1 MCVCVEGGG
10 AHHKFKRGAK
20 FSFEATLNIWCQRK
34 NHVGS
39 KLPKVLLNTQV
50 VCCLTLVKSLN
61 SEFCRVPIFGSISSI
76 SLQQRKY
83 EKIYVVYSKEL
94 AVGYTLTPDTI
105 SRVAG
110 WGESKFSFLT
120 TMPIL
125 DSIFLISMCLC
136 VGVGGGR
143 ITSKSF

>member
-1 MCVCVEGGG
+1 MRFRGG

-50 VCCLTLVKSLN
+50 VCFLTLVKSLN
-61 SEFCRVPIFGSISSI
+61 SEFCRVPRVPIFGSISSI

-83 EKIYVVYSKEL
+83 EKIYSVHSKEL
-94 AVGYTLTPDTI
+94 AESYTLIPVTI
-105 SRVAG
+105 FRVAG
-110 WGESKFSFLT
+110 WGNPNF
-120 TMPIL
+120 
-125 DSIFLISMCLC
+125 
-136 VGVGGGR
+136 R
-143 ITSKSF
+143 Y

>member
-1 MCVCVEGGG
+1 MCSDDRLSIGVYDGCVGMGMCVVWGEWG

-61 SEFCRVPIFGSISSI
+61 SEICRVPIFGSISSI
-76 SLQQRKY
+76 SVKQRKY
-83 EKIYVVYSKEL
+83 EKIYSVHSKEL
-94 AVGYTLTPDTI
+94 AESYTLIPVTI
-105 SRVAG
+105 FRVAG
-110 WGESKFSFLT
+110 WGNPNF
-120 TMPIL
+120 
-125 DSIFLISMCLC
+125 
-136 VGVGGGR
+136 R
-143 ITSKSF
+143 Y